1 MERDTRGQKL
11 LEIITHGLD
20 LYANRN
26 TQTQLKNR
34 EKYIGMSARKLHGLS
49 PYGRSK

>member
-1 MERDTRGQKL
+1 MESDTRSQKL

-26 TQTQLKNR
+26 TLTQLGNR
-34 EKYIGMSARKLHGLS
+34 EEYIGMSDLS
-49 PYGRSK
+49 SYGRSK